1 MEIYAA
7 LNRDI
12 CPNGS
17 AFNIADGETVT
28 WERVRPGVCSYFG
41 LVGAPP
47 KGLQARQET
56 MEEYVH
62 KQSQVWNDLVAKH
75 HLQKG
80 LVERQNWGHT

>member
-12 CPNGS
+12 CLNGS

-28 WERVRPGVCSYFG
+28 WERVWPGVCSYFG
-41 LVGAPP
+41 LVGALP
-47 KGLQARQET
+47 KALQARQET
-56 MEEYVH
+56 MEEFVH